1 MLLYSRGNKAVCSFP
16 NYGLCTLILKGLATV
31 GGGVTV
37 QTLTG
42 AGVSSSG
49 RVGGGGIMNVGT
61 LGVLETE
68 ELMTVEGGPPFR
80 CEECGHVA
88 KTKRMLKRHLA
99 TVHSQERNYPCPYCD
114 AK

>member
-1 MLLYSRGNKAVCSFP
+1 MS
-16 NYGLCTLILKGLATV
+16 GLASV
-31 GGGVTV
+31 GSGVTV
-37 QTLTG
+37 QALT
-42 AGVSSSG
+42 AGMPSG
-49 RVGGGGIMNVGT
+49 GLGGGGIVNVGT
-61 LGVLETE
+61 LGVLEGE
-68 ELMTVEGGPPFR
+68 EAVGVEGGPPFR